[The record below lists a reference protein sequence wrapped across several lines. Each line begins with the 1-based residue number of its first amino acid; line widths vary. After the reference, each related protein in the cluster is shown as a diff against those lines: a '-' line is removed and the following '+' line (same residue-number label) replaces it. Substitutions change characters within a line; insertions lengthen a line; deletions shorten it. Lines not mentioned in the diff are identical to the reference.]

1 VPAANYKMHT
11 PKTDPQ
17 ADTSYRVLALLSQ
30 NPDLT
35 QRELAEKVGVS
46 VGGVNYC
53 LKALVEKGWIKIDNF
68 SQSKNKFGYIYLLTP
83 DGVAQKVLLAGQ
95 FLKRKLREYEQLKF
109 EIESLK
115 AEQLLS
121 EKAYEH
127 GPNILENDQRQNSEV
142 RSDGNAIYR

>member
-1 VPAANYKMHT
+1 MQT

-35 QRELAEKVGVS
+35 QRQLAEKVGVS
-46 VGGVNYC
+46 VGGINYC
-53 LKALVEKGWIKIDNF
+53 LKALVEKGWVKIDNF

-83 DGVAQKVLLAGQ
+83 DGIAQKVLLAGQ
-95 FLKRKLREYEQLKF
+95 FLNRKLQEYEQLKL

-115 AEQLLS
+115 TEQLLS
-121 EKAYEH
+121 EKVPEQA
-127 GPNILENDQRQNSEV
+127 PQNLENDQRQTSE
-142 RSDGNAIYR
+142 I

>member
-1 VPAANYKMHT
+1 MQT

-95 FLKRKLREYEQLKF
+95 FLKRKMREYEQLKL

-115 AEQLLS
+115 TEQLMG
-121 EKAYEH
+121 EKTYDEALK
-127 GPNILENDQRQNSEV
+127 NIESDQKQTSEV
-142 RSDGNAIYR
+142 